1 MGLLRY
7 ALSSG
12 IPYGEKITSAYAL
25 CLHPPYRPAQGPG
38 SHNSGVS
45 FGNCPTLLKK
55 YLPP

>member
-25 CLHPPYRPAQGPG
+25 CLHPPYRPGQGPG

-45 FGNCPTLLKK
+45 FGNCPIPT
-55 YLPP
+55 